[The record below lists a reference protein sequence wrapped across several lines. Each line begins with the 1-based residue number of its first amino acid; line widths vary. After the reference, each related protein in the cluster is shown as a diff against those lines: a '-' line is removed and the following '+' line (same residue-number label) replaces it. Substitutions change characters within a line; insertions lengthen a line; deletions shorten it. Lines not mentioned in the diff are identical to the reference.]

1 MVEAWHQPTAASA
14 PFGAVLEAAGF
25 ELSGASVSEPGGWEN
40 YAAIEQMV
48 AVATRHASHLDERNS
63 RSLTGLLD
71 AFSDWRDDP
80 SYNPDPLVLSRL
92 QRSPETALCLEAELV
107 RVDPHGQHLVG
118 FFDAFD
124 RPSGTVAGVLDTLRS
139 LAADLAG
146 DGAAAEALVDAAALA
161 APDWYP
167 AIEGRIRFLELRGRS
182 REALNL
188 LQRIRMPDDPELQV
202 MRNRNRAAT
211 PSVGRNEPCPCGS
224 GRKFKQCH
232 QGKNVL
238 PADVRVMWLLD
249 KARTH
254 LDRFGPMALVDDL
267 PVASSPVEN
276 AHLVALDVALFER
289 GGLEGFLESR
299 RAMLPPEDVA
309 LLERWVSR
317 HRPSVYRVDAIDDD
331 EMLLTDEATDTTYP
345 VHRTGAFADR
355 SLHDLVWCR
364 LLPDAGR
371 WWCSGIVRAT
381 AAWTVGTDRSAV
393 EALLDEATER
403 QGSTWIVGD
412 GDEVA
417 ATITLVDP
425 PYLSLH
431 DDDFTHADIWG
442 TDTDPAQPTRRS
454 HQGPPGRSVHR
465 PTWRRQDAPHG
476 RRHAGGD
483 RPASGGPDR
492 LGGTPPGGDHPG
504 RANLPCGV
512 EGCRRGGADRP
523 GPGHGA

>member
-14 PFGAVLEAAGF
+14 PFGAMLEAAGF

-80 SYNPDPLVLSRL
+80 SDNPDPLVLSRL
-92 QRSPETALCLEAELV
+92 QRSPEAALCLEAELV

-331 EMLLTDEATDTTYP
+331 DEMLLTDEATDTTYP

-355 SLHDLVWCR
+355 SLHDLVSPAPRCR
-364 LLPDAGR
+364 PLVVQRYRAGHHGVDGR
-371 WWCSGIVRAT
+371 DGPLSGGGPPRRGDRA
-381 AAWTVGTDRSAV
+381 AGVDVDRGRRRRSG
-393 EALLDEATER
+393 R
-403 QGSTWIVGD
+403 HHH
-412 GDEVA
+412 
-417 ATITLVDP
+417 TLVDP
-425 PYLSLH
+425 PYRSLH